1 MYHLLSSQE
10 SHAKAMLT
18 SSRAKPC
25 TPPSTPQP
33 THWQL
38 QMKQAIR
45 DPLELC
51 QLLDLP
57 DSLVP
62 PAREASRDF
71 PLFAP
76 RPFVSRIRHGDPAD
90 PLLRQLLPVSD
101 ELSSTPGFTADP
113 LSEHQQQAMP
123 GLLQK
128 YHGRALLVT
137 TGACAIHCRYCFR
150 RHFPYHESPAA
161 ATMWQPAIDQLET
174 DADIEEV
181 ILSGGDPLTL
191 VDSQLKQLVD
201 QLQEI
206 PHLKLLRI
214 HTRLPIMIPDRIC
227 DSLVDWLS
235 GTRLQPIMV
244 IHANHARELD
254 EDVAASLGRL
264 VAAGIM
270 LMNQSVLLA
279 GVNDDA
285 STLASLSR
293 RLIELRVQPYYLH
306 QLDRVHGAA
315 HFEVP
320 VARGRQ
326 IVRQLR
332 AMLPGYAVPRY
343 VREVPGQPG
352 KTPICSSETCHA
364 TPG

>member
-1 MYHLLSSQE
+1 
-10 SHAKAMLT
+10 MLT
-18 SSRAKPC
+18 SH
-25 TPPSTPQP
+25 Q
-33 THWQL
+33 THVTCSPATSLPLTWQQQL
-38 QMKQAIR
+38 QQAIR
-45 DPLELC
+45 DPAELC
-51 QLLDLP
+51 RQLGLP
-57 DSLVP
+57 DALVP
-62 PAREASRDF
+62 AAREAGQDF

-76 RPFVSRIRHGDPAD
+76 RPFVSRIEPGNPAD
-90 PLLRQLLPVSD
+90 PLLRQLLPVSE
-101 ELSSTPGFTADP
+101 ELSITPGFTADP
-113 LSEHQQQAMP
+113 LSEQGTHSVP

-161 ATMWQPAIDQLET
+161 ATLWQPAIDQLQT

-214 HTRLPIMIPDRIC
+214 HTRLPIMIPARIC

-244 IHANHARELD
+244 IHANHTRELD

-352 KTPICSSETCHA
+352 KTPICSSEPCHA